1 VADFPLR
8 TLRSYIAREVA
19 ASTALVFLSLLLLFA
34 FFDLVEQ
41 MKDLGRGAYQLRHI
55 LLHVLLSAPNHVY
68 ELFPIAALIGTLF
81 ALAQLVASSEY
92 TVMRA
97 SGVSLAR
104 MVGVIAT
111 VGTLF
116 GVLTFAVGEFVA
128 PPAEQF
134 AQRLRSQAISGIVAQ
149 EFRSGLWIKDGTS
162 FVNVLEVTPEGGLKG
177 LRIYEFD
184 QDYRLKVLRFAEAA
198 EYEGGN
204 QWLLANVAQTSF
216 DQLTARVG
224 FRDFARWQS
233 VLEPALL
240 NVLLVKPEKMSAWS
254 LYSYSQHLK
263 ENRQKALRYE
273 IALWT
278 KLLYP
283 VAVLVMM
290 VLALPFA
297 YFQSRQGGVGAK
309 IFAGIM
315 IGLAFHFLNR
325 LLGHLGL
332 LNDWSPFASA
342 VAPTLLFLTMAVAMM
357 WWQERR

>member
-1 VADFPLR
+1 MR
-8 TLRSYIAREVA
+8 TLQGYIAREVA
-19 ASTALVFLSLLLLFA
+19 VATLLVFVALLMLFA

-41 MKDLGRGAYQLRHI
+41 MKDLGRGGYQLRHI
-55 LLHVLLSAPNHVY
+55 LIHVLLSAPNHVY

-97 SGVSLAR
+97 SGVSLQR
-104 MVGVIAT
+104 MA
-111 VGTLF
+111 
-116 GVLTFAVGEFVA
+116 GVLCLVGGVFGIMTFVVGEFVA

-149 EFRSGLWIKDGTS
+149 EFRSGLWIKDGTA
-162 FVNVLEVTPEGGLKG
+162 FVNVSEVAPTGELHGV
-177 LRIYEFD
+177 RIYEFD
-184 QDYRLKVLRFAEAA
+184 AKYRLQVLRQAA
-198 EYEGGN
+198 SATYEGGN
-204 QWLLANVAQTSF
+204 RWSLQNVAQTTF
-216 DQLTARVG
+216 DQLKTRVSTHE
-224 FRDFARWQS
+224 RMDWQS

-240 NVLLVKPEKMSAWS
+240 NVLLIKPEKMSAWS
-254 LYSYSQHLK
+254 LHSFSQHLK
-263 ENRQKALRYE
+263 DNRQKALRYE

-283 VAVLVMM
+283 VAVVVMM
-290 VLALPFA
+290 LLALPFA

-325 LLGHLGL
+325 LFGHLGL
-332 LNDWSPFASA
+332 LNDWPPFASA
-342 VAPTLLFLTMAVAMM
+342 VAPTLLFFGIALGMM
-357 WWQERR
+357 WLQERR

>member
-1 VADFPLR
+1 MR

-19 ASTALVFLSLLLLFA
+19 VATTLVFAALLMLFA

-41 MKDLGRGAYQLRHI
+41 MKDLGRGGYRLGHI
-55 LLHVLLSAPNHVY
+55 LMHVLLSAPNHVY

-104 MVGVIAT
+104 MAGALCSVGIV
-111 VGTLF
+111 F
-116 GVLTFAVGEFVA
+116 GILTFAVGEFVA
-128 PPAEQF
+128 PPAERF

-149 EFRSGLWIKDGTS
+149 EFRSGLWIKDGTA
-162 FVNVLEVTPEGGLKG
+162 FVNVLEVTPSAALKG
-177 LRIYEFD
+177 VRIYEFD
-184 QDYRLKVLRFAEAA
+184 ENYRLRVLRYAASA
-198 EYEGGN
+198 EYAGEN
-204 QWLLANVAQTSF
+204 RWLLADVAQTTF
-216 DQLTARVG
+216 DQLKTRVS
-224 FRDFARWQS
+224 RVERMDWQS

-240 NVLLVKPEKMSAWS
+240 SVLLVKPEKMSAWS
-254 LYSYSQHLK
+254 LYSYSQHLR

-315 IGLAFHFLNR
+315 LGLAFHFLNR

-332 LNDWSPFASA
+332 LNDWPPFASA
-342 VAPTLLFLTMAVAMM
+342 AAPTLLFFSAALGMM

>member
-1 VADFPLR
+1 MR
-8 TLRSYIAREVA
+8 TLRGYIVREVA
-19 ASTALVFLSLLLLFA
+19 AATMLVFAALLMLFA

-41 MKDLGRGAYQLRHI
+41 MKDLGRGGYRLSHI
-55 LLHVLLSAPNHVY
+55 LIYVLLSAPDHVY

-81 ALAQLVASSEY
+81 ALAQFVASSEY

-104 MVGVIAT
+104 MTGALCSIGV
-111 VGTLF
+111 LF
-116 GVLTFAVGEFVA
+116 GVLTFTVGEFVA

-149 EFRSGLWIKDGTS
+149 EFRSGLWIKDGKS
-162 FVNVLEVTPEGGLKG
+162 FVNVLEVTPNAELKG
-177 LRIYEFD
+177 VRIYEFD
-184 QDYRLKVLRFAEAA
+184 DDYRLRVLRFAAHGR
-198 EYEGGN
+198 YEGGN
-204 QWLLANVAQTSF
+204 RWLLTDVAQTMF
-216 DQLTARVG
+216 DRLRTKVSRLD
-224 FRDFARWQS
+224 RMDWQS
-233 VLEPALL
+233 VLDPSLL
-240 NVLLVKPEKMSAWS
+240 SVLLIKPEKMSAWT

-273 IALWT
+273 IAFWT
-278 KLLYP
+278 KVLYP
-283 VAVLVMM
+283 FAVLVMM

-297 YFQSRQGGVGAK
+297 YFQNRQGGVGGK

-315 IGLAFHFLNR
+315 LGLAFYFLNR

-332 LNDWSPFASA
+332 LNDWPPFASA
-342 VAPTLLFLTMAVAMM
+342 VTPTLVFLTIALTMM

>member
-1 VADFPLR
+1 MK
-8 TLRSYIAREVA
+8 TLRRYVAREITV
-19 ASTALVFLSLLLLFA
+19 STALVFLSLLLLFA

-41 MKDLGRGAYQLRHI
+41 MKDLGRGGYQLRHI
-55 LLHVLLSAPNHVY
+55 LLHVLLSSPNHVY

-81 ALAQLVASSEY
+81 TLAQFVASSEY

-97 SGVSLAR
+97 SGVSLQR
-104 MVGVIAT
+104 MVGALAV
-111 VGTLF
+111 VGAAF
-116 GVLTFAVGEFVA
+116 SILTFTIGEFVA

-162 FVNVLEVTPEGGLKG
+162 FVNVLEVTPTGGLKG

-184 QDYRLKVLRFAEAA
+184 NDYRLRVLRTAEAA
-198 EYEGGN
+198 EYEGSN
-204 QWLLANVAQTSF
+204 QWLLANVAQTNF
-216 DQLTARVG
+216 EKLTTRVS
-224 FRDFARWQS
+224 FRDFMRWES
-233 VLEPALL
+233 VLEPGLL

-278 KLLYP
+278 KMLYP

-332 LNDWSPFASA
+332 LNDWPPFASA
-342 VAPTLLFLTMAVAMM
+342 VAPTLLFLSLAIGMM

>member
-1 VADFPLR
+1 MA
-8 TLRSYIAREVA
+8 
-19 ASTALVFLSLLLLFA
+19 TALVFIALLMLFA

-41 MKDLGRGAYQLRHI
+41 MKDLGRGGYQLRHI

-97 SGVSLAR
+97 SGVSLGR
-104 MVGVIAT
+104 MAGVLCAVGGI
-111 VGTLF
+111 F
-116 GVLTFAVGEFVA
+116 GVMTFAVGEFVA

-149 EFRSGLWIKDGTS
+149 EFRSGLWIKDGTA
-162 FVNVLEVTPEGGLKG
+162 FVNVTEVAPTGELHGI
-177 LRIYEFD
+177 RIYEFD
-184 QDYRLKVLRFAEAA
+184 EKYRLQTLRQAA
-198 EYEGGN
+198 SATYQGGN
-204 QWLLANVAQTSF
+204 RWMLMGVAQTTF
-216 DQLTARVG
+216 DQLKTRVSAHD
-224 FRDFARWQS
+224 RMDWRS

-240 NVLLVKPEKMSAWS
+240 NVLLIKPEKMSAWS
-254 LYSYSQHLK
+254 LHSYSQHLK

-273 IALWT
+273 IAFWT

-283 VAVLVMM
+283 AAVLVMM

-315 IGLAFHFLNR
+315 LGLAFHFLNR
-325 LLGHLGL
+325 LFGHLGL
-332 LNDWSPFASA
+332 LNDWPPFASA
-342 VAPTLLFLTMAVAMM
+342 VTPMLMFFGMALTMM

>member
-1 VADFPLR
+1 MR
-8 TLRSYIAREVA
+8 TLRSYVAREIA
-19 ASTALVFLSLLLLFA
+19 MATALVFIALLLLFA

-41 MKDLGRGAYQLRHI
+41 MKDLGRGSYQLRHI
-55 LLHVLLSAPNHVY
+55 LLHVALSAPNHVY

-97 SGVSLAR
+97 SGVSLRR
-104 MVGVIAT
+104 MVQSVVLVGAVFGAT
-111 VGTLF
+111 
-116 GVLTFAVGEFVA
+116 TFAVGEFVA

-149 EFRSGLWIKDGTS
+149 EFRSGLWIKDGTA
-162 FVNVLEVTPEGGLKG
+162 FVNVLEVTPDATLRGI
-177 LRIYEFD
+177 RIYEFD
-184 QDYRLKVLRFAEAA
+184 SSYRLRTLSFAEGA
-198 EYEGGN
+198 EYEGN
-204 QWLLANVAQTSF
+204 NRWMLANVARTSF
-216 DQLTARVG
+216 EDQGTRVSR
-224 FRDFARWQS
+224 RDFQQWQS
-233 VLEPALL
+233 VLEPSLL

-283 VAVLVMM
+283 VAVVVMM
-290 VLALPFA
+290 ILALPFA
-297 YFQSRQGGVGAK
+297 YFQNRQGGVGAK
-309 IFAGIM
+309 VFAGIM
-315 IGLAFHFLNR
+315 IGLGFHFLNR
-325 LLGHLGL
+325 LFGHLGL
-332 LNDWSPFASA
+332 LNDWPPFASA
-342 VAPTLLFLTMAVAMM
+342 IAPTLMFMGLAMTMM

>member
-1 VADFPLR
+1 MR
-8 TLRSYIAREVA
+8 TLRSYIAREVTVA
-19 ASTALVFLSLLLLFA
+19 TLLVFAALLMLFA

-41 MKDLGRGAYQLRHI
+41 MKDLGRGGYRLGLI

-81 ALAQLVASSEY
+81 ALAQFVASSEY

-97 SGVSLAR
+97 SGVSLVR
-104 MVGVIAT
+104 MAGALASVGV
-111 VGTLF
+111 VF
-116 GVLTFAVGEFVA
+116 GMLTFAVGEFMA

-149 EFRSGLWIKDGTS
+149 EFRSGLWIKDGMS
-162 FVNVLEVTPEGGLKG
+162 FVNVLEVTPAGALKG
-177 LRIYEFD
+177 VRIHEFD
-184 QDYRLKVLRFAEAA
+184 QDYRLRLLRHAAGA
-198 EYEGGN
+198 EYLGENRWRLQDVAQTTFEG
-204 QWLLANVAQTSF
+204 LKTRVSNVAQM
-216 DQLTARVG
+216 D
-224 FRDFARWQS
+224 WQS

-290 VLALPFA
+290 LLALPFA
-297 YFQSRQGGVGAK
+297 YFQNRQGGVGAK

-315 IGLAFHFLNR
+315 LGLAFHFLNR

-332 LNDWSPFASA
+332 LNDWPPFASA
-342 VAPTLLFLTMAVAMM
+342 VAPTLVFLSVAVGMM
-357 WWQERR
+357 WLQERR

>member
-1 VADFPLR
+1 MR
-8 TLRSYIAREVA
+8 TLRSYVAREVA
-19 ASTALVFLSLLLLFA
+19 GATALVFLALLLLFA

-41 MKDLGRGAYQLRHI
+41 MKDLGRGGYQLRHI
-55 LLHVLLSAPNHVY
+55 LLHVLLSVPNHVY

-81 ALAQLVASSEY
+81 TLAQFVANSEY

-97 SGVSLAR
+97 SGVSLQKLIGALA
-104 MVGVIAT
+104 V
-111 VGTLF
+111 VGTVF
-116 GVLTFAVGEFVA
+116 GILTFAIGEFIA
-128 PPAEQF
+128 PPAEQY

-162 FVNVLEVTPEGGLKG
+162 FVNVLEVTPTGSLRGI
-177 LRIYEFD
+177 RIYDFD
-184 QDYRLKVLRFAEAA
+184 DEYRLRELSNAEGA
-198 EYEGGN
+198 EYQGNN
-204 QWLLANVAQTSF
+204 QWLLANVAQTTF
-216 DQLTARVG
+216 DRVQTRVRL
-224 FRDFARWQS
+224 RDFMPWQS

-240 NVLLVKPEKMSAWS
+240 SVLLVKPEKMSAWS

-273 IALWT
+273 IALWI

-290 VLALPFA
+290 VLAVPFA

-332 LNDWSPFASA
+332 LNDWPPFASA
-342 VAPTLLFLTMAVAMM
+342 VAPTLVFLGLALGMM

>member
-1 VADFPLR
+1 MR
-8 TLRSYIAREVA
+8 TLRSYITREVA
-19 ASTALVFLSLLLLFA
+19 AATMLVFVALLLLYA

-41 MKDLGRGAYQLRHI
+41 MKDLGRGGYQLRHVV
-55 LLHVLLSAPNHVY
+55 LHVLLSAPNHVY

-92 TVMRA
+92 TVMRS
-97 SGVSLAR
+97 SGVSLPR
-104 MVGVIAT
+104 MVAALCV
-111 VGTLF
+111 VGGAF
-116 GVLTFAVGEFVA
+116 GILTFVVGEFIA

-149 EFRSGLWIKDGTS
+149 EFRSGLWIKDGTA
-162 FVNVLEVTPEGGLKG
+162 FVNVSEVAPTGDLRGI
-177 LRIYEFD
+177 RIYEFD
-184 QDYRLKVLRFAEAA
+184 SQYRLQNLRQAA
-198 EYEGGN
+198 RARYEGENRWSLFG
-204 QWLLANVAQTSF
+204 VAQTTF
-216 DQLTARVG
+216 DQLRTRVSAI
-224 FRDFARWQS
+224 DKMEWKS

-240 NVLLVKPEKMSAWS
+240 NVLLIKPEKMSAWS

-263 ENRQKALRYE
+263 DNRQKALRYE

-315 IGLAFHFLNR
+315 LGLAFHFMNR
-325 LLGHLGL
+325 LFSHLGL
-332 LNDWSPFASA
+332 LNDWPPFASA
-342 VAPTLLFLTMAVAMM
+342 AAPTFLFCSIALAMM

>member
-1 VADFPLR
+1 MK
-8 TLRSYIAREVA
+8 TLRNYVAREIAV
-19 ASTALVFLSLLLLFA
+19 STMLVFVALLLLFA

-41 MKDLGRGAYQLRHI
+41 MKDLGRGGYQLRHI

-81 ALAQLVASSEY
+81 AVAQLVASSEY

-97 SGVSLAR
+97 AGVSLAR
-104 MVGVIAT
+104 MTGVIAL
-111 VGTLF
+111 VGAAF
-116 GVLTFAVGEFVA
+116 GAVTFIVGEFLA

-149 EFRSGLWIKDGTS
+149 EFRSGLWIKDGKA
-162 FVNVLEVTPEGGLKG
+162 FINVAEVTPPATLNG

-184 QDYRLKVLRFAEAA
+184 DSYRLRSLRYAAGA
-198 EYEGGN
+198 EYQGDN
-204 QWLLANVAQTSF
+204 RWALLDVAQTEFASAS
-216 DQLTARVG
+216 TRVS
-224 FRDFARWQS
+224 RHERMEWQS
-233 VLEPALL
+233 VLDPALL
-240 NVLLVKPEKMSAWS
+240 SVLLVKPEKMSAWS

-263 ENRQKALRYE
+263 ENRQKSLRYE
-273 IALWT
+273 IALWG

-290 VLALPFA
+290 ILALPFA
-297 YFQSRQGGVGAK
+297 YFQNRQGGVGAK

-315 IGLAFHFLNR
+315 LGLGFHFLNR
-325 LLGHLGL
+325 LFGHLGL
-332 LNDWSPFASA
+332 LNDWPPAFSA
-342 VAPTLLFLTMAVAMM
+342 IGPMLLFMAVAVAMM